1 MASQKI
7 SVTEFSKGLSDFLNL
22 VQYRG
27 QVFDIERGKRVVAQ
41 VVPVARK
48 DGFPIGQLRDLL
60 HSIPSLPASEWQS
73 FAQELRSVRS
83 ALKTKPD
90 PWA

>member
-1 MASQKI
+1 MASQKV

-27 QVFDIERGKRVVAQ
+27 QVFEIERGKRVVAQ
-41 VVPVARK
+41 VSPVSQK
-48 DGFPIGQLRDLL
+48 DGFPIAEINALL
-60 HSIPSLPASEWQS
+60 KSIPSLSASERQS
-73 FAQELRSVRS
+73 FARDLKSVRS
-83 ALKTKPD
+83 ALKTRAD